1 MGGFDRI
8 LSMITTAAVIGL
20 IILNYKGSTAVIQA
34 TSAATVDYISAIQGR
49 GFPNAVPTRQGAYP
63 NV

>member
-8 LSMITTAAVIGL
+8 LSMVTTAAIIGL
-20 IILNYKGSTAVIQA
+20 IVLNYKGSTQVIQA

-49 GFPNAVPTRQGAYP
+49 GFPNGVPVRQGAFP
-63 NV
+63 TG